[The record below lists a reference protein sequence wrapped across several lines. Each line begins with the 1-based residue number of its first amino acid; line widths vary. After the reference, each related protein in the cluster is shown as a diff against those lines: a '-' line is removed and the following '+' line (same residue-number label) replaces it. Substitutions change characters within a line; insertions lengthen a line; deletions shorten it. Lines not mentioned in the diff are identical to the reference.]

1 MTHKIDT
8 GGSRPLRQAL
18 RRQPISLQAEID
30 QQLRQMEEQGI
41 IYPSQSEWSSNIV
54 VVRKKDGSLRCCVDY
69 RHLNERTIKDTYPLP
84 RIDDCLDALAGAK
97 LFSTFDLRSGYYQV
111 KMDPGDAHKTTFL
124 TRRGTFAFRV
134 MPFGLCNA
142 PATFQ
147 RLMDATMLGLNFEIC
162 LVYLDDII
170 VFSDGNPQTHLERL
184 EQLFCRLKAANLK
197 LKPSKCSLLQTSV
210 SFLGYVVSGDGIS
223 TDIQKVEAVQS
234 WPIPRK
240 LRDVRSFLGLCG
252 YYRRLVPNFSDV
264 AAPLHAL
271 IQKGR
276 SFIWDDECQV
286 AMDRLKVL
294 LTTSPVLALPMND
307 CRYIVDTDASD
318 HGIGAVL
325 SQVHDGDEQ

>member
-1 MTHKIDT
+1 
-8 GGSRPLRQAL
+8 
-18 RRQPISLQAEID
+18 
-30 QQLRQMEEQGI
+30 
-41 IYPSQSEWSSNIV
+41 
-54 VVRKKDGSLRCCVDY
+54 
-69 RHLNERTIKDTYPLP
+69 
-84 RIDDCLDALAGAK
+84 
-97 LFSTFDLRSGYYQV
+97 
-111 KMDPGDAHKTTFL
+111 
-124 TRRGTFAFRV
+124 

-234 WPIPRK
+234 WPIPRE
-240 LRDVRSFLGLCG
+240 LRDVFSFLGLCG
-252 YYRRLVPNFSDV
+252 YYRRFVPNFSDV

-307 CRYIVDTDASD
+307 CR
-318 HGIGAVL
+318 
-325 SQVHDGDEQ
+325 